1 MDHRFELIIFFVV
14 QQFTDGGKDIIFA
27 NYSPTWKLH
36 RKIAGKALRYETSID
51 FNLSDIVLLFNEQK

>member
-1 MDHRFELIIFFVV
+1 MWYLFVSSGV
-14 QQFTDGGKDIIFA
+14 WDGGKDNIFA

-36 RKIAGKALRYETSID
+36 RQIAGKALRYETSVD